1 MNLIFLVLLWATQ
14 LQGWDVLEDVKF
26 ESEFD
31 EDLDT
36 YVDIPTFGA
45 KLQALSGKR
54 VKLKGYYLPAELEDP
69 RGIIMSRYP
78 YAACFFCGG
87 AGLESVVE
95 VHFAGPPKHFKVDDI
110 ITVEGTLVLNKDD
123 FDHLVYI
130 LNDAK
135 RMVWEDRE
143 Q

>member
-1 MNLIFLVLLWATQ
+1 MKLLLLATFLTTQ
-14 LQGWDVLEDVKF
+14 LEGWELLNDVRFK
-26 ESEFD
+26 SEFS
-31 EDLDT
+31 EELDV
-36 YVDIPTFGA
+36 YVDIPSFGE
-45 KLQALSGKR
+45 KLQALDGKR
-54 VKLKGYYLPAELEDP
+54 VKIKGHYIPAELNDP
-69 RGIIMSRYP
+69 NGIILSKFP

-95 VHFAGPPKHFKVDDI
+95 VHFSAPSRHFKPDEV
-110 ITVEGTLVLNKDD
+110 ITVEGTLKLNRDD
-123 FDHLVYI
+123 FEHLVFI